1 MKELARQSK
10 GIMGRVS
17 QIVGTKATRPCS
29 EEKPETLEGL
39 DASEAGTQGAGEEKS
54 RRWLQKKGVDCLGP

>member
-39 DASEAGTQGAGEEKS
+39 NASEAGTQGQDKRRAGGGC
-54 RRWLQKKGVDCLGP
+54 RRKG